1 MLTPN
6 PFDLGL
12 VAMGNNQV
20 AFDAVCCHII
30 GVDPMSVDHI
40 RMAHER
46 GFGPVNLAEIQ
57 IIGDLSLD
65 EAKKGRGQ
73 GFQVGLIHLIE
84 DYFEGTKIKAYE
96 GRPRPMVAMNTAGRL
111 QARSKKRLK
120 YCGCTTYK
128 PTISCHRCTSYLGV
142 MTSRFNRPQVRKLSS
157 LGIVRNIRASSAMS
171 SSSLIT
177 T

>member
-46 GFGPVNLAEIQ
+46 GFGPVDLAEIQ

-65 EAKKGRGQ
+65 EAKERGQ
-73 GFQVGLIHLIE
+73 GFQVGLIRVE
-84 DYFEGTKIKAYE
+84 DYFEGTKIKAYG
-96 GRPRPMVAMNTAGRL
+96 GRP
-111 QARSKKRLK
+111 
-120 YCGCTTYK
+120 
-128 PTISCHRCTSYLGV
+128 
-142 MTSRFNRPQVRKLSS
+142 VRWWP
-157 LGIVRNIRASSAMS
+157 
-171 SSSLIT
+171 
-177 T
+177 